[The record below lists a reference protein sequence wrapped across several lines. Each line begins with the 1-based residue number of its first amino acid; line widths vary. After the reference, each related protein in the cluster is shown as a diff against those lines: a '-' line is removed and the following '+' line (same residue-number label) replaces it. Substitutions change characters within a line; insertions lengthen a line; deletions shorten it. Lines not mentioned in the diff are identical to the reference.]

1 MRKRYSVASSG
12 VPISQEELDLIF
24 DYTCDACESYILQEL
39 IGSHG
44 WELKTC
50 EDFLMGKHS
59 GGNKIRYCSETVTT
73 SILNLKFAS
82 RFDSLSRTS
91 APSLSTPNL
100 ASLILTNASNA
111 TPSSQGSSFSSLPS
125 YASTTPPSSSSM
137 SSLPGFSPNYE
148 KSSPSL
154 VTSSAPHSSS
164 FVPSTQATGSSS
176 TNNIQRPA
184 LPPRT
189 GSSAA
194 QPQHSSSVTF
204 SHPSTSSSG
213 YSHLQTHA
221 HSVSDMGGAPGA
233 HKDGIAHPTSVP
245 ASTASAMAS
254 SHSTPALQ
262 KSPPPEVGPK
272 PVRMAGHVKISTP
285 PKSSTPASQ
294 DSMSPATPTSPA
306 SNSHSSDL
314 SDGRLAGSSG
324 KVCKKISTLGFCS
337 PRDCTDIH
345 SPEWTMCKHLT
356 LNGQCLVRSC
366 PYQHPNVATRQA
378 ILTPIVNGN
387 NCQYIGAVQSGQS
400 LEAMQQLQA
409 KGLHRPLS
417 LAEWNTLR
425 LTMVFH
431 CPIQMREKKCG
442 KSTDCSVLD
451 CPKQH
456 KKIAKVSSAV
466 PSTNPPSSAPSQP
479 AVSTSASTSQ
489 LTHTMRGAKR
499 DVPTHVVTV
508 STPQQV
514 IPKAQSTPHLQHTSS
529 APTNQHLQTHHPTG
543 PYATHQN
550 NLATTKPA
558 TPHHGHPP
566 PALPPKN
573 AVTSHPHLVK
583 THVASSSTPGQGTGA
598 YTNPLFDEDPTPT
611 PAIVKPKFALKD
623 VTGQANHMNLVS
635 SIMQGGSG
643 KTGKGLKIRKLQE
656 VHNELIDAQYKEFF
670 TATQRE
676 KGFRPS
682 EIYAFHGAPAAAVAS
697 IAENGFDMSKIKRTK
712 FGHGL
717 YCALDPNVSVEYCGA
732 GNQMLLVRLIT
743 DGLKWV
749 KDPAYYV
756 VHNSSSMNPLYIIT
770 FEK

>member
-1 MRKRYSVASSG
+1 MRKRYSVESSG

-39 IGSHG
+39 MGRHG
-44 WELKTC
+44 WELKVC

-100 ASLILTNASNA
+100 ASLILTNPSNA
-111 TPSSQGSSFSSLPS
+111 TTSSQSSSSFSSLPS
-125 YASTTPPSSSSM
+125 FASTTPPSSSSM
-137 SSLPGFSPNYE
+137 SSLPGFAPNYE

-154 VTSSAPHSSS
+154 VTSSAPQTTS
-164 FVPSTQATGSSS
+164 FVPSTHASPASS
-176 TNNIQRPA
+176 TNNNQRPV

-189 GSSAA
+189 GSIGVQNQPMSSASA
-194 QPQHSSSVTF
+194 SQLSNP
-204 SHPSTSSSG
+204 SSG
-213 YSHLQTHA
+213 YSHLQTHTHA
-221 HSVSDMGGAPGA
+221 VSDMGVSSGA
-233 HKDGIAHPTSVP
+233 HNTQHQNIAHPTSVHASS
-245 ASTASAMAS
+245 ASTLPL

-262 KSPPPEVGPK
+262 KSPPPDVGPK
-272 PVRMAGHVKISTP
+272 PIRMAANVKVSTP

-294 DSMSPATPTSPA
+294 ASMSPASPTSPA
-306 SNSHSSDL
+306 SDSSYSSDL

-324 KVCKKISTLGFCS
+324 KVCKKISALGFCS
-337 PRDCTDIH
+337 PRDCADIH

-400 LEAMQQLQA
+400 LESIQQSQA
-409 KGLHRPLS
+409 KELHRPLS

-425 LTMVFH
+425 LTMVFY

-442 KSTDCSVLD
+442 KSTDCAVID

-456 KKIAKVSSAV
+456 KKIAKVSSAAS
-466 PSTNPPSSAPSQP
+466 PSDPSASAPAKP
-479 AVSTSASTSQ
+479 APTTTTST
-489 LTHTMRGAKR
+489 THKH
-499 DVPTHVVTV
+499 PTIYEQRRAAPKPVITVVA
-508 STPQQV
+508 PQQV
-514 IPKAQSTPHLQHTSS
+514 IPKAQSTSHLQTTSS
-529 APTNQHLQTHHPTG
+529 APVPQHAHTHQPSG
-543 PYATHQN
+543 PYAAHQT
-550 NLATTKPA
+550 NLLQAKPA
-558 TPHHGHPP
+558 TVHHGHPP

-573 AVTSHPHLVK
+573 SVTTQPHLVK
-583 THVASSSTPGQGTGA
+583 AHVASSSTPGEYYHEEA
-598 YTNPLFDEDPTPT
+598 HAPA
-611 PAIVKPKFALKD
+611 PAIVKPKYALKD

-643 KTGKGLKIRKLQE
+643 KTGKALKIKKLQE
-656 VHNELIDAQYKEFF
+656 VHNELIDAQYKEYF
-670 TATQRE
+670 TTTQ
-676 KGFRPS
+676 KQKDFRPS

-717 YCALDPNVSVEYCGA
+717 YCALDPNVSVEYCGT